1 MDIVGE
7 IADATIRGLKKEKQF
22 ANWSDER
29 FSELRALLTTDFPD
43 TAEAMGEYVQAIS
56 DLLTREDD
64 VSDGKKTRL
73 TEQQS
78 TVLEAIREHPRTR
91 QDLIDDLGIHPQSM
105 HYILKVLKTRKLV
118 RTITDPTLSDLRK
131 RIYMVIE
138 E

>member
-1 MDIVGE
+1 MDLAGE
-7 IADATIRGLKKEKQF
+7 IADATIERLKKEERF
-22 ANWSDER
+22 SHWSDER
-29 FSELRALLTTDFPD
+29 FSELRALLTTDLSD
-43 TAEAMGEYVQAIS
+43 TEEAMEEYAQAIS

-64 VSDGKKTRL
+64 VSDDKKTRL
-73 TEQQS
+73 TERQS

-105 HYILKVLKTRKLV
+105 HYMLKVLKKRKLV
-118 RTITDPTLSDLRK
+118 KTVTDPTLMDLRK